1 MNIMGKRTCLWG
13 SDCGG
18 DGGKGRESV
27 KGREEKGLYSEYVSI
42 LVPRSIGVSGFWERS
57 GRSWI
62 SWISRNSMKSSGSLV
77 FFWMTPELNLSDG
90 VFKNL

>member
-27 KGREEKGLYSEYVSI
+27 KGRGEKGLYSEYVSI
-42 LVPRSIGVSGFWERS
+42 LIPRSIGVSGFWRD
-57 GRSWI
+57 
-62 SWISRNSMKSSGSLV
+62 
-77 FFWMTPELNLSDG
+77 PEDPGFPGYSKTL
-90 VFKNL
+90 